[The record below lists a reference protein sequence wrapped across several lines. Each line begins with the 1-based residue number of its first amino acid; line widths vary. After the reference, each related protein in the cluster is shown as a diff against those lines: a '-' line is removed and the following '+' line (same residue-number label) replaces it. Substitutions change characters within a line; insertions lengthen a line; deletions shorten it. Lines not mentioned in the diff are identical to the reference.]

1 MKRQIEETI
10 KQALRIGLYLTGK
23 NKSEENTENSLREE
37 DEKIVRE
44 VLSKQNIENKLEQY
58 NRLNSNI
65 EESWK
70 QWQVTRNRH
79 TRIIRYREIG
89 IAATIALLF
98 AIGSYWF
105 YPENITPAPV
115 HTAQIQAGSF
125 KATLYTGDN
134 KVIELKENMQAVLTQ
149 DSSVVVAHNELKHS
163 AVTGAPTINTL
174 VVPKGGE
181 FSLVLADGT
190 KIWLNADSRLKYPTS
205 FSGTN
210 REVELEGEAYFEVQ
224 HDDQIPFF
232 VKAYPDDSFQKTT
245 LETGSIGL
253 FVDDKEFRLTPN
265 EQAILNPSKDVE
277 IVKVNARQQSV
288 WRHGR
293 FLFANERLED
303 IMAQLGR
310 WYDVNI
316 FFVGTR
322 ARELHFSGEID
333 RYEKIDK
340 VLRMIELTTNIS
352 FSINGKTITITPE

>member
-105 YPENITPAPV
+105 YPENITLAPV

-232 VKAYPDDSFQKTT
+232 VKTSQSTIRVYGTTFNVKAYPDDSFQKTT

-288 WRHGR
+288 WASRTFSLCQRETGRHYGST
-293 FLFANERLED
+293 
-303 IMAQLGR
+303 
-310 WYDVNI
+310 
-316 FFVGTR
+316 GT
-322 ARELHFSGEID
+322 L
-333 RYEKIDK
+333 
-340 VLRMIELTTNIS
+340 V
-352 FSINGKTITITPE
+352 